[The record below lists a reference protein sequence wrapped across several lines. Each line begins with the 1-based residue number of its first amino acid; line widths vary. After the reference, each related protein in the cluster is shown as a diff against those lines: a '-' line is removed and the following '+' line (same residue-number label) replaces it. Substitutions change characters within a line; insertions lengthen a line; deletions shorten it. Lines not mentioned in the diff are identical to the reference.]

1 MLEDGTYDVVVVDA
15 ERPDQSAES
24 DPTAPARLDL
34 VVLDLAV
41 LAGPHKG
48 EMVRVTAS
56 GLDRDPLDLL
66 AIPGVL
72 LVADGE
78 PKVELEG

>member
-1 MLEDGTYDVVVVDA
+1 MLEDGSYDVVVVDA
-15 ERPDQSAES
+15 EQPEPSGES
-24 DPTAPARLDL
+24 GTTDLALLDL

-66 AIPGVL
+66 AIPGTLV
-72 LVADGE
+72 VADGE
-78 PKVELEG
+78 PRVELEG

>member
-1 MLEDGTYDVVVVDA
+1 MGRVLEDGSYDVVVVDA
-15 ERPDQSAES
+15 EAPDSAAEA
-24 DPTAPARLDL
+24 DGVGL

-66 AIPGVL
+66 ATPGTLV
-72 LVADGE
+72 VADGE
-78 PKVELEG
+78 PRVELEG